1 MNGIRALCVMAGLAL
16 AGISIAQADT
26 TLAGSWKMTVGS
38 AAPCSL
44 TLTADAADGGPVAT
58 GADCPSGLSAIGHWK
73 MIGSRLEL
81 LSPSGDLIAS
91 LNPKGDAYVGTRI
104 EDGRKVALSR

>member
-1 MNGIRALCVMAGLAL
+1 MTGIRILSLAAGLAL

-44 TLTADAADGGPVAT
+44 TLTADADNGGAVT
-58 GADCPSGLSAIGHWK
+58 SGADCPSGLSAVGHWK
-73 MIGSRLEL
+73 TIGSRLEL

-91 LNPKGDAYVGTRI
+91 LSLKGDAYEGKRI